1 MLFVGVHTLGLG
13 SRASGPICS
22 SSSSC
27 SASITLP
34 VTGYNPLYITACVRL
49 TSMTGDANAMLQA
62 SLTGVAIVTDSVT
75 SSSVTCRTEFWGS
88 IVVVQYTPAKAAVTD
103 QPPVTP
109 ALAPV
114 NPAAVPPPPV
124 ATPPAI
130 TIQYNTSQQ
139 QPEEPVQG
147 QPAAAADAAFSP
159 APLGVQ
165 SSPPISYSNNS
176 SSSGSQA
183 SEEGNFVYDGLDNSS
198 LSATDIGRPVAFTFT

>member
-34 VTGYNPLYITACVRL
+34 VTGYNSLYNTACVRL
-49 TSMTGDANAMLQA
+49 TSMTGDADAMLQA

-109 ALAPV
+109 ALAPL
-114 NPAAVPPPPV
+114 NPAAVPPPPA
-124 ATPPAI
+124 ATPPASS
-130 TIQYNTSQQ
+130 TSQQ

-147 QPAAAADAAFSP
+147 QPAAAVDAAFSP
-159 APLGVQ
+159 APSSVQ

-183 SEEGNFVYDGLDNSS
+183 SEEENFVYGGLDNSS
-198 LSATDIGRPVAFTFT
+198 LSASDIGRPVAFTFT